1 MIDDIYQYIFK
12 VLTFIFIIVSVQF
25 LLEKNRFMNVVKFCC
40 FFIAFFLLHY
50 LEGLPQL
57 GAFSFAQIWKI
68 PLMLFLFLKVISA
81 CRRYKNFERIG
92 YLYSFE
98 PFLCPAIVTNPFSI
112 ILFATKQLP
121 VILFFNFW
129 QLFSSI
135 RLERYLMWFAQFISL
150 ASLLTLLKIVEPLKA
165 YQEAEYLVEGGE
177 YYSSVFG
184 SAHAASSYFV
194 VSSVVLFF
202 FIIKNRINTNIAKL
216 FNIVLL
222 IVSLYSLY
230 LCYIRTGWLMLL
242 VSVICIFDYKRLT
255 LRKKLVLFICSVLIA
270 LGTIHLWNSSEV
282 FRIRLSGS
290 TKYNYSEQI
299 VDTKGSGRVDFWEE
313 GIKQWSQN
321 DVYSLLFGKGFDAV
335 REDNY
340 KAFGMEVFSHN
351 LFVDSLCQYGL
362 LSLIFLVLYNLY
374 LFRFIQRYYE
384 IALYGK
390 LCLSL
395 YLGGLIF
402 NIFQS
407 EVYFNYAI
415 AFSLSMVLMYK
426 TASMDSSRN
435 GENILKLNFNNNE
448 KLLVTDS
455 QYEELKVEAEKQ

>member
-1 MIDDIYQYIFK
+1 MSYFVFGDD
-12 VLTFIFIIVSVQF
+12 
-25 LLEKNRFMNVVKFCC
+25 MNVLKFLVG
-40 FFIAFFLLHY
+40 FVLFFLLHY
-50 LEGLPQL
+50 IEGLPPIA
-57 GAFSFAQIWKI
+57 GFSLAQIWKI
-68 PLMLFLFLKVISA
+68 PVLVFMLMLCVFTY
-81 CRRYKNFERIG
+81 RRFQKFERIC
-92 YLYSFE
+92 YWYSLE
-98 PFLCPAIVTNPFSI
+98 PFLCPVVLTNPFSI
-112 ILFATKQLP
+112 ILFSSKQLP
-121 VILFFNFW
+121 AILFFNFW
-129 QLFSSI
+129 HLFSSI
-135 RLERYLMWFAQFISL
+135 KLERYLLWLAQFISL

-270 LGTIHLWNSSEV
+270 LGTIHLWNSSEA

-435 GENILKLNFNNNE
+435 GENILKLNSNNNE
-448 KLLVTDS
+448 KFLVTDS